1 MLKIS
6 ILLYE
11 KNTMKTI
18 GLIGGVSW
26 ESTLEYYRIIN
37 QEINKRLGGY
47 HSAKCLIYSVDFAE
61 IEELQ
66 RMGKWEIIRDIITN
80 SALDLKKGGADFIL
94 ICTNTLHKIA
104 DNIEKSAGIPLIHI
118 VDATGREIVKR
129 NIRKVGLLGT
139 RFTMEESFYKEAL
152 FNKFGINVI
161 IPEQSD
167 RETIHNIIFEEL
179 CFGVVKE
186 SSREQYLRIINKMA
200 DTGAEGV
207 ILGCTEIPLL
217 INQNDVKVPIF
228 NTTEL
233 HAIYGVDKSLS

>member
-1 MLKIS
+1 
-6 ILLYE
+6 
-11 KNTMKTI
+11 MKTI
-18 GLIGGVSW
+18 GMIGGVSW

-37 QEINKRLGGY
+37 QEINNRLGGY

-66 RMGKWEIIRDIITN
+66 RSGRWDVIQHIISNAAISLRR
-80 SALDLKKGGADFIL
+80 GGADFIL

-104 DNIEKSAGIPLIHI
+104 GNVEETAGLPLIHI
-118 VDATGREIVKR
+118 VDATANEIGKREMK
-129 NIRKVGLLGT
+129 KVGLLGT
-139 RFTMEESFYKEAL
+139 RFTMEEGFYREAL
-152 FNKFGINVI
+152 LDKFGINVI

-167 RETIHNIIFEEL
+167 RETVHKIIFEEL

-186 SSREQYLRIINKMA
+186 SSRKQYIRIINQMA
-200 DTGAEGV
+200 DDGAEGV

-217 INQNDVKVPIF
+217 ISQNDVKIPVF

-233 HAIYGVDKSLS
+233 HAIYGVDFSLS

>member
-1 MLKIS
+1 
-6 ILLYE
+6 
-11 KNTMKTI
+11 MKTI

-66 RMGKWEIIRDIITN
+66 RLGKWEVIRDIITDA
-80 SALDLKKGGADFIL
+80 ALNLKKGGADFVL

-104 DNIEKSAGIPLIHI
+104 DDIEKSAGIPLIHI
-118 VDATGREIVKR
+118 VDAAGREIVKR
-129 NIRKVGLLGT
+129 DIRKVGLLGT
-139 RFTMEESFYKEAL
+139 RFTMEEGFYKDFL
-152 FNKFGINVI
+152 LDKFGIHVI
-161 IPEQSD
+161 IPGESD
-167 RETIHNIIFEEL
+167 REIVHNIIFEEL

-186 SSREQYLRIINKMA
+186 SSREHYVRIINQMA
-200 DTGAEGV
+200 DEGSEGI

-217 INQNDVKVPIF
+217 VNQADVRVPLF

-233 HAIYGVDKSLS
+233 HAIYGVDFSLS

>member
-1 MLKIS
+1 MR
-6 ILLYE
+6 
-11 KNTMKTI
+11 TI

-66 RMGKWEIIRDIITN
+66 RLGKWEVIRDIITDA
-80 SALDLKKGGADFIL
+80 ALNLKKGGADFVL

-104 DNIEKSAGIPLIHI
+104 DDIEKSAGIPLIHI
-118 VDATGREIVKR
+118 VDAAGREIVKR
-129 NIRKVGLLGT
+129 DIRKVGLLGT
-139 RFTMEESFYKEAL
+139 RFTMEEGFYKDFL
-152 FNKFGINVI
+152 LDKFGIHVI
-161 IPEQSD
+161 IPGESD
-167 RETIHNIIFEEL
+167 REIVHNIIFEEL

-186 SSREQYLRIINKMA
+186 SSREHYVRIINQMA
-200 DTGAEGV
+200 DEGSEGI

-217 INQNDVKVPIF
+217 VNQADVRVPLF

-233 HAIYGVDKSLS
+233 HAIYGVDFSLS

>member
-1 MLKIS
+1 MR
-6 ILLYE
+6 
-11 KNTMKTI
+11 TI

-37 QEINKRLGGY
+37 QEINKRFGGY

-66 RMGKWEIIRDIITN
+66 RLGKWEVIRDIITDA
-80 SALDLKKGGADFIL
+80 ALNLKKGGADFVL

-104 DNIEKSAGIPLIHI
+104 DDIEKSAGIPLIHI
-118 VDATGREIVKR
+118 VDAAGREIVKR
-129 NIRKVGLLGT
+129 DIRKVGLLGT
-139 RFTMEESFYKEAL
+139 RFTMEEGFYKDFL
-152 FNKFGINVI
+152 LDKFGIHVI
-161 IPEQSD
+161 IPGESD
-167 RETIHNIIFEEL
+167 REIVHNIIFEEL

-186 SSREQYLRIINKMA
+186 SSREHYVRIINQMA
-200 DTGAEGV
+200 DEGSEGI

-217 INQNDVKVPIF
+217 VNQADVRVPLF

-233 HAIYGVDKSLS
+233 HAIYGVDFSLS

>member
-1 MLKIS
+1 MK
-6 ILLYE
+6 

-66 RMGKWEIIRDIITN
+66 RLGKWEVIRDIITDA
-80 SALDLKKGGADFIL
+80 ALNLKKGGADFII

-104 DNIEKSAGIPLIHI
+104 DDIEKSAGIPLIHI
-118 VDATGREIVKR
+118 VDAAGREIVKR
-129 NIRKVGLLGT
+129 DIRKVGLLGT
-139 RFTMEESFYKEAL
+139 RFTMEKGFYKDFL
-152 FNKFGINVI
+152 LDKFGIHVI
-161 IPEQSD
+161 IPGESD
-167 RETIHNIIFEEL
+167 RKIVHNIIFEEL

-186 SSREQYLRIINKMA
+186 SSREHYVRIINQMA
-200 DTGAEGV
+200 DEGSEGI

-217 INQNDVKVPIF
+217 VNQADVRVPLF

-233 HAIYGVDKSLS
+233 HAIYGVDFSLS

>member
-1 MLKIS
+1 MK
-6 ILLYE
+6 

-66 RMGKWEIIRDIITN
+66 RLGKWEVIRDIITDA
-80 SALDLKKGGADFIL
+80 ALNLKKGGADFII

-104 DNIEKSAGIPLIHI
+104 DNIEKSADVPLIHI
-118 VDATGREIVKR
+118 VDATAREIVKR
-129 NIRKVGLLGT
+129 EIRMVGLLGT
-139 RFTMEESFYKEAL
+139 RFTMEEGFYKDAL
-152 FNKFGINVI
+152 FNKYGINVI
-161 IPEQSD
+161 IPEQRD

-179 CFGVVKE
+179 CFGVVNE
-186 SSREQYLRIINKMA
+186 SSREQYVRIINQMA

-217 INQNDVKVPIF
+217 INQADVRVPLF

-233 HAIYGVDKSLS
+233 HAIYGVDFSLS

>member
-1 MLKIS
+1 
-6 ILLYE
+6 
-11 KNTMKTI
+11 MKTI

-66 RMGKWEIIRDIITN
+66 RLGKWEVIRDIITDA
-80 SALDLKKGGADFIL
+80 ALNLKKGGADFII

-104 DNIEKSAGIPLIHI
+104 DDIEKSAGIPLIHI
-118 VDATGREIVKR
+118 VDAAGREIVKR
-129 NIRKVGLLGT
+129 DIRKVGLLGT
-139 RFTMEESFYKEAL
+139 RFTMEKGFYKDFL
-152 FNKFGINVI
+152 LDKFGIHVI

-167 RETIHNIIFEEL
+167 REIVHNIIFEEL

-186 SSREQYLRIINKMA
+186 SSREQYVRIINQMA
-200 DTGAEGV
+200 DEGSEGI

-217 INQNDVKVPIF
+217 VNQADVRVPLF

-233 HAIYGVDKSLS
+233 HAIYGVDFSLS

>member
-1 MLKIS
+1 MK
-6 ILLYE
+6 

-66 RMGKWEIIRDIITN
+66 RLGKWEVIRDIITDA
-80 SALDLKKGGADFIL
+80 ALNLKKGGADFVL

-104 DNIEKSAGIPLIHI
+104 DDIEKSAGIPLIHI
-118 VDATGREIVKR
+118 VDAAGREIVKR
-129 NIRKVGLLGT
+129 DIRKVGLLGT
-139 RFTMEESFYKEAL
+139 RFTMEEGFYKDFL
-152 FNKFGINVI
+152 LDKFGIHVI
-161 IPEQSD
+161 IPGESD
-167 RETIHNIIFEEL
+167 REIVHNIIFEEL

-186 SSREQYLRIINKMA
+186 SSREHYVRIINQMA
-200 DTGAEGV
+200 DEGSEGI

-217 INQNDVKVPIF
+217 VNQADVRVPLF

-233 HAIYGVDKSLS
+233 HAIYGVDFSLS

>member
-1 MLKIS
+1 MR
-6 ILLYE
+6 
-11 KNTMKTI
+11 TI

-66 RMGKWEIIRDIITN
+66 RLGKWEVIRDIITDA
-80 SALDLKKGGADFIL
+80 ALNLKKGGADFVL

-104 DNIEKSAGIPLIHI
+104 DDIEKSAGIPLIHI
-118 VDATGREIVKR
+118 VDAAGREIVKR
-129 NIRKVGLLGT
+129 DIRKVGLLGT
-139 RFTMEESFYKEAL
+139 RFTMEEGFYKDFL
-152 FNKFGINVI
+152 LDKFGIHVI
-161 IPEQSD
+161 IPGESD
-167 RETIHNIIFEEL
+167 RKIVHNIIFEEL

-186 SSREQYLRIINKMA
+186 SSREQYVRIINQMA
-200 DTGAEGV
+200 DEGAEGV

-217 INQNDVKVPIF
+217 VNQADVRVPLF

-233 HAIYGVDKSLS
+233 HAIYGVDFSLS

>member
-1 MLKIS
+1 MR
-6 ILLYE
+6 
-11 KNTMKTI
+11 TI

-66 RMGKWEIIRDIITN
+66 RLGKWEVIRDIVTDA
-80 SALDLKKGGADFIL
+80 ALNLKKGGADFVL

-104 DNIEKSAGIPLIHI
+104 DDIEKSAGIPLIHI
-118 VDATGREIVKR
+118 VDAAGREIVKR
-129 NIRKVGLLGT
+129 DIRKVGLLGT
-139 RFTMEESFYKEAL
+139 RFTMEEGFYKDFL
-152 FNKFGINVI
+152 LDKFGIHVI
-161 IPEQSD
+161 IPGESD
-167 RETIHNIIFEEL
+167 REIVHNIIFEEL

-186 SSREQYLRIINKMA
+186 SSREHYVRIINQMA
-200 DTGAEGV
+200 DEGSEGI

-217 INQNDVKVPIF
+217 VNQADVRVPLF

-233 HAIYGVDKSLS
+233 HAIYGVDFSLS

>member
-1 MLKIS
+1 MR
-6 ILLYE
+6 
-11 KNTMKTI
+11 TI

-66 RMGKWEIIRDIITN
+66 RLGKWEVIRDIITDA
-80 SALDLKKGGADFIL
+80 ALNLKKGGADFVL

-104 DNIEKSAGIPLIHI
+104 DDIEKSAGIPLIHI
-118 VDATGREIVKR
+118 VDAAGREIAKR
-129 NIRKVGLLGT
+129 DIRKVGLLGT
-139 RFTMEESFYKEAL
+139 RFTMEEGFYKDFL
-152 FNKFGINVI
+152 LDKFGINVI
-161 IPEQSD
+161 IPGESD
-167 RETIHNIIFEEL
+167 REIVHNIIFEEL

-186 SSREQYLRIINKMA
+186 SSREHYVRIINQMA
-200 DTGAEGV
+200 DEGAEGV

-217 INQNDVKVPIF
+217 VNQADVRVPLF

-233 HAIYGVDKSLS
+233 HAIYGVDFSLS